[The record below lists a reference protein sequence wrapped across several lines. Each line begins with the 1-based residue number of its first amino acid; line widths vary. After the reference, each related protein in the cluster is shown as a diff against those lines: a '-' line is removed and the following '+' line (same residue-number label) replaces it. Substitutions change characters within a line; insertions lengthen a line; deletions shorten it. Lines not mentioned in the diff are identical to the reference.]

1 MTSSI
6 TTGNAKEDGRDFQF
20 WFVGRLEEWCHQK
33 NIPFDEG
40 RFGLRNSSGI
50 EIKWGIYNKGEER
63 SQWAVCTAK
72 TAMSI
77 LIRGGLVFHFRDPRQ
92 ENPYREVR
100 LQSQGDYVIWK
111 ENVLH
116 TWRMEKDSVI
126 LTLRW

>member
-1 MTSSI
+1 MTIFI

-20 WFVGRLEEWCHQK
+20 WFVGRIEEWCNQK
-33 NIPFDEG
+33 NISFDPG

-63 SQWAVCTAK
+63 IQWAECTDK

-77 LIRGGLVFHFRDPRQ
+77 LIRGGLVFYFRDPRD
-92 ENPYREVR
+92 ETPRREVR
-100 LQSQGDYVIWK
+100 LQVEGDYVIWR
-111 ENVLH
+111 EDVLH
-116 TWRMEKDSVI
+116 TWRMEKDSEI